1 LLLTRRLLFFS
12 AFLAFL
18 TSWLSPA
25 AQVSSNENQFGVSIT
40 LFSTMAA
47 INAAGYDAGLQ
58 SDSNYP
64 IRNQIRAELARKNIP
79 SLSDLKEFYRDHR
92 KGDDTATLGQYIS
105 FALLAGGP
113 PDFKL
118 ENGDLPPDVQPLAG
132 FSGLLADFYKEADL
146 QNLWARSQQA
156 FAVAMQNYQGPV
168 VNGLLETNA
177 YLRNPTNGQSGR
189 RFQIFLCLLAAPNVV
204 EVRNYKG
211 DSYVVITP
219 SHQPLTDEVRSAYL
233 SYLLDPLSLRFSKAL
248 DTKKELQKYAEGAPA
263 LDEAYKDEFS
273 LLVTKS
279 LIKAID
285 SRMMHGQENR
295 DTYVATAMREGY
307 ILTAAFAELL
317 PLYEKQP
324 EAMRLYYPDLINGI
338 DVGKEKKRLKGI
350 EFAQSVSHPVVA
362 PPPQVQQVSEA
373 QRSLDQ
379 AQSLLAQH
387 DLDNSKKLFRKSLE
401 QTDSKQMHA
410 QAYFGLAQAAV
421 QERQA
426 DQAAGFF
433 QKAVDLNSDP
443 GIVAWAH
450 VYLGRLA
457 MLHDDSHGATDHFKK
472 ALSLEGAPGKA
483 KEAAQDDLKKL
494 SGDKEE

>member
-1 LLLTRRLLFFS
+1 LTRRFLLFS
-12 AFLAFL
+12 AFLISI
-18 TSWLSPA
+18 TCRRSPA

-58 SDSNYP
+58 SDANYP
-64 IRNQIRAELARKNIP
+64 IRNQIRAELAKKTIP
-79 SLSDLKEFYRDHR
+79 SLNDLKEFYKDHR
-92 KGDDTATLGQYIS
+92 RGTDTATLSAYIS

-118 ENGDLPPDVQPLAG
+118 ETGELPPDVQPLIA
-132 FSGLLADFYKEADL
+132 FSRLLADFYKEADL

-156 FAVAMQNYQGPV
+156 FAVAMRTYQEPV
-168 VNGLLETNA
+168 LNALLEANA
-177 YLRNPTNGQSGR
+177 YLRNPTNGQRGR
-189 RFQIFLCLLAAPNVV
+189 RFQIFLSLLAAPNVV

-211 DSYVVITP
+211 DTYVVLTP
-219 SHQPLTDEVRSAYL
+219 SRQPLADEVRSAYL
-233 SYLLDPLSLRFSKAL
+233 SYLLDPLSLRFSKTL
-248 DTKKELQKYAEGAPA
+248 DTKKELKKYAEKAPA
-263 LDEAYKDEFS
+263 LEEAYKDDFS

-295 DTYVATAMREGY
+295 DAYIASAMREGY

-324 EAMRLYYPDLINGI
+324 EAMRLYYPDLVNGI
-338 DVGKEKKRLKGI
+338 DVGKEKKRLKDV
-350 EFAQSVSHPVVA
+350 EFAQTVSHPVVT
-362 PPPQVQQVSEA
+362 PSPQVQQVSEA

-387 DLDNSKKLFRKSLE
+387 DLDNSKKLFRKLLE

-426 DQAAGFF
+426 DQAAIFF

-443 GIVAWAH
+443 GIVAWSH

-457 MLHDDSHGATDHFKK
+457 MLHDDSQAAMDHFKR